1 MLVALPEVIFLKTD
15 QFLPL
20 RNLQG
25 IWLITT
31 HSICTLVHLFSNQEA
46 LIHTQQCTYAAWHQD
61 LQFLH
66 FIRQQGAWVWM
77 RDLWMEIGTH
87 LFLQSFLQLL
97 LMEMDHVLSGQSALL
112 DGNHRTG
119 RARELKRELAHDGGT
134 EPAGAQ
140 HPQTSPC
147 TTTQLSG
154 LLVTEHFS
162 LSTFLQEP
170 IGERS

>member
-1 MLVALPEVIFLKTD
+1 
-15 QFLPL
+15 
-20 RNLQG
+20 
-25 IWLITT
+25 
-31 HSICTLVHLFSNQEA
+31 
-46 LIHTQQCTYAAWHQD
+46 
-61 LQFLH
+61 
-66 FIRQQGAWVWM
+66 
-77 RDLWMEIGTH
+77 MEIGIH
-87 LFLQSFLQLL
+87 LFLQSFLLLL

-119 RARELKRELAHDGGT
+119 RGRELKRELAHDGGT

-140 HPQTSPC
+140 HPQPSPC
-147 TTTQLSG
+147 TQLSG